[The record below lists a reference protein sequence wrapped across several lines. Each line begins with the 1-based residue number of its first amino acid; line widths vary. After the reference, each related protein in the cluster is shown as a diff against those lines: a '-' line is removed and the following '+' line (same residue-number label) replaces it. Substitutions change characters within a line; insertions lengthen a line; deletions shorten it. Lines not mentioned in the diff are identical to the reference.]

1 MLMNRIMTHAL
12 GAIALSTMLS
22 LGAACSSESA
32 DSDGSTASH
41 AESSGGGAGG
51 SGGSGRSGSQVSAG
65 EADTGGSAIAGGN
78 VVSLLGGPRGMWVWQ
93 TSTVTDSAART
104 ALFNFCSSHQITTVF
119 VESQGFIA
127 GNSSSLGPFV
137 QAAAS
142 KGIAVE
148 LLFGSSAWAR
158 AANHSKAVKLAHDA
172 VQFSKALSGSRPVG
186 LHFDVEPY
194 TLPEW
199 KSAQASIAGQW
210 VDLLIKLRAETAGS
224 GLRLSADVPFWL
236 DGISLT
242 RSGTTRPL
250 HKWVIDAVDRAVIMD
265 YRDHAAPPDGII
277 DLASAEVAYGKAVGK
292 PVLIGVETICGLSP
306 TKITFCEEGSAKL
319 DKALNDA
326 QAALDP
332 GGLAGFAV
340 HHYTSYL
347 KLKP

>member
-1 MLMNRIMTHAL
+1 MLMNRTMTHAL

-32 DSDGSTASH
+32 ADSDESTASH
-41 AESSGGGAGG
+41 EASSAGGGGAGE
-51 SGGSGRSGSQVSAG
+51 SGESGSQDSAG
-65 EADTGGSAIAGGN
+65 GADTDGSALAGGN
-78 VVSLLGGPRGMWVWQ
+78 LVSLPGGPRGMWVWQ
-93 TSTVTDSAART
+93 TSTVTGSAERT
-104 ALFNFCSSHQITTVF
+104 ALFNFCSSHQVTTVF

-127 GNSSSLGPFV
+127 GNSSSLGSFV

-142 KGIAVE
+142 QGIAVE
-148 LLFGSSAWAR
+148 LLFGDSTWAR
-158 AANHSKAVKLAHDA
+158 AVNHSKAVKLAHDA

-210 VDLLIKLRAETAGS
+210 VDLLTKLRAETAGS

-250 HKWVIDAVDRAVIMD
+250 HKWVIDAVDRAVLMD

-277 DLASAEVAYGKAVGK
+277 DLASVEVAYGKSVGK
-292 PVLIGVETICGLSP
+292 PVLIGVETACGLSP

-319 DKALNDA
+319 EKAFQDA
-326 QAALDP
+326 RAALDP

-340 HHYTSYL
+340 HHYTSYRA
-347 KLKP
+347 LKP